1 MKQLLLIGGLSLVSM
16 TSFSQQQISN
26 EKKPNSAQVP
36 AEMLQEPVLDST
48 SVNSMKKQINPIS
61 PAEPKEN
68 QGSNGQEKP
77 VLNSTKRK
85 PE

>member
-1 MKQLLLIGGLSLVSM
+1 MKQLLLISGLSLVSM
-16 TSFSQQQISN
+16 TSFSQQQVSN
-26 EKKPNSAQVP
+26 EKKTNSTQAPV
-36 AEMLQEPVLDST
+36 EIVQEPVLDST
-48 SVNSMKKQINPIS
+48 SVNSLKKQINPIS